1 MKAPRPLSRFAISA
15 TVPRCGSTFSM
26 SLRKATACVIDPK
39 REIVAPLLIPV
50 NKPFLGLEQ
59 GQKRVKKGSACVR
72 CHSRGLRQASVQ
84 PPPLYCC

>member
-39 REIVAPLLIPV
+39 REIVAPLLIPCKQAV
-50 NKPFLGLEQ
+50 LGVGAGTEE
-59 GQKRVKKGSACVR
+59 GQKGVSVCSLPFARTTTSLCA
-72 CHSRGLRQASVQ
+72 ASST
-84 PPPLYCC
+84 YCC